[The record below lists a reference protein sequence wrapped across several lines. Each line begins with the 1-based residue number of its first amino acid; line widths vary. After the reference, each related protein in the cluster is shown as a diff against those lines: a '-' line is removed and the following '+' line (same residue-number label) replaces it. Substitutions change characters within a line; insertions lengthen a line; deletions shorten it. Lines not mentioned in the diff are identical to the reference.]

1 LLVLYQQFFDFSSES
16 FDLARAALVKKILTT
31 SGDGSVR
38 AESPAPRRGIDMVSY
53 PALYQINT
61 RVWLRELAD
70 SLGRPATLADIPDDF
85 LDRLAFLGFDYIWFL
100 GLWQTGAAG
109 RQMAL
114 GRPDWRQA
122 FQRILPDF
130 TETDVTGSPFAV
142 VAYTL
147 NRDFGD
153 DTTLPDLRQRLLA
166 RGLKLMVDFVPNH
179 TALDHPWVKI
189 HPEFYIQGSQADL
202 AREPSNYRQVET
214 QRGAVILAHGRD
226 PYFPGWTDTFQL
238 NYRHP
243 ALREVMA
250 QELLNLTDLADG
262 VRCDMAMLL
271 LPAIIRRTWGSRS
284 RPADGVAPVDT
295 SFWPE
300 AISRVKAKNSRFSFM
315 AEVYWGLE
323 SELLQQGF
331 DYAYDKGLY
340 DLLVSRDVARVRAHL
355 EADQA
360 YQEKLVRFLENHDEA
375 RAAQKFPGPVH
386 QAAAVATYFLLGLR
400 FFHEGQLEGRR
411 VHVPMQL
418 GRRPPEAVDPVW
430 QEFYAK
436 LLTCLKRP
444 ELREGRWQLR
454 EVHPAQEGS
463 FAPDRF
469 LAYWWEGAAGQHLL
483 VTVNYGSTRGRGYVD
498 LSGADLGENRIQLQD
513 LMSAAVSEEDGPEV
527 LSRGL
532 YLDLPAWGFQVLVLT
547 ELPPARA

>member
-1 LLVLYQQFFDFSSES
+1 
-16 FDLARAALVKKILTT
+16 
-31 SGDGSVR
+31 
-38 AESPAPRRGIDMVSY
+38 MVSY

-61 RVWLRELAD
+61 RVCLRELAD
-70 SLGRPATLADIPDDF
+70 SLGRPATLANIPDDF
-85 LDRLAFLGFDYIWFL
+85 LDRIASLGFDYVWFL

-109 RQMAL
+109 RRVAL
-114 GRPDWRQA
+114 ERTDWRQA
-122 FQRILPDF
+122 FQKVLPDL

-142 VAYTL
+142 VGYTL
-147 NRDFGD
+147 NRAFGD
-153 DTTLPDLRQRLLA
+153 ETALVTLQQRLRA
-166 RGLKLMVDFVPNH
+166 RGLRLMVDFVPNH

-202 AREPSNYRQVET
+202 ARQPDNYRQIET
-214 QRGAVILAHGRD
+214 PRGPVVLAHGRD

-243 ALREVMA
+243 ALREAMA
-250 QELLNLTDLADG
+250 QDLLSIADRADG

-271 LPAIIRRTWGSRS
+271 LPEVIQRTWGSRS

-300 AISRVKAKNSRFSFM
+300 AIDRVKAKHPQFLFM

-323 SELLQQGF
+323 SELIQQGF

-340 DLLVSRDVARVRAHL
+340 DLLVSRDIARIRAHL
-355 EADQA
+355 EADPA
-360 YQEKLVRFLENHDEA
+360 YRGKLVHFLENHDEA
-375 RAAQKFPGPVH
+375 RAAQTFPGPVH
-386 QAAAVATYFLLGLR
+386 QAAAVATYLLPGLR
-400 FFHEGQLEGRR
+400 LFHEGQLEGRR

-418 GRRPPEAVDPVW
+418 GRRPTEAVDPVL

-436 LLTCLKRP
+436 LLTSLTRP
-444 ELREGRWQLR
+444 ELRKGRWQLR
-454 EVHPAQEGS
+454 EVHARPKGNLTA
-463 FAPDRF
+463 DHI
-469 LAYWWEGAAGQHLL
+469 LAYWWEGTAGQRLL
-483 VTVNYGSTRGRGYVD
+483 VAVNYAPTRGQGYMD
-498 LSGADLGENRIQLQD
+498 LSGVDFGKNRIRFQD
-513 LMSAAVSEEDGPEV
+513 LMSAAVHEGDGPDL

-547 ELPPARA
+547 EVNEAQG